1 MTATEDSSR
10 GLPTKRHRNRG
21 VPALRQPHDARDEVS
36 RLKAAH
42 EEERAVLLAEID
54 RLRQLH
60 APQERL
66 RDVVTDIV

>member
-1 MTATEDSSR
+1 MPA
-10 GLPTKRHRNRG
+10 KRHRNRG
-21 VPALRQPHDARDEVS
+21 VPALRQPDDARDEEVS

>member
-1 MTATEDSSR
+1 
-10 GLPTKRHRNRG
+10 
-21 VPALRQPHDARDEVS
+21 VS